1 MSTDGRPSAGQ
12 LEAQTAQLRF
22 RQESG
27 QPGVLSDSWG
37 HDRGPMSA
45 TVPGSSVSKGV
56 EEDRNS
62 GDKESES
69 VAMRNR

>member
-1 MSTDGRPSAGQ
+1 MTAGGTIED
-12 LEAQTAQLRF
+12 LCL
-22 RQESG
+22 
-27 QPGVLSDSWG
+27 LL
-37 HDRGPMSA
+37 
-45 TVPGSSVSKGV
+45 PGSSVSKGV